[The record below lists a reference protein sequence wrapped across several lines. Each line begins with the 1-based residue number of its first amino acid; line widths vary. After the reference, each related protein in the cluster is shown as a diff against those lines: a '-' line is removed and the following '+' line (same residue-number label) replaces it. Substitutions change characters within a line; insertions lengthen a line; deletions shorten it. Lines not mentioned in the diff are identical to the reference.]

1 MILTYTLT
9 EENRA
14 LLSLKEK
21 EEIYYCLPLDI
32 GKDGNIRNNSYF
44 VMTNKRI
51 LRLEEGKLTGDFAI
65 ADYDCVKSEPQIS
78 CGIIVLWKEKTP
90 ILIGRF
96 SAKHLTRYSYMKHGM
111 EILKSG
117 RTERVIS
124 SEYETTCPKCGRGLH
139 GISKCP
145 HCEGKKKGIV
155 YTLFQ
160 LSKGHIGMF
169 LGILFL
175 MAMATVITLANPV
188 AQKHLID
195 DVILSKAPSAMTIV
209 VWFAVLLVLTVG
221 IELVNACK
229 NYYCSKLGSYI
240 NAQLCDKMF
249 QKIQSLS
256 LSYILETS
264 PGTLMNRVMGDT
276 SRIGFFFENIFCNLF
291 TIVILFVCVC
301 VYMLILN
308 WKMAILA
315 FIFAP
320 FAMILSGSFRTNIR
334 KRFRM
339 QGIKGDQ
346 LNSRLQDVL
355 SGMSVVKSYGQ
366 EKKEAERFGEAVE
379 DYARVQRGNESF
391 FAVFF
396 PCLSFVLGIG
406 IYFVTYAGGKQVLLG
421 DMTCGELVQFVNYA
435 SLLYQYVDW
444 MSNMPK
450 AVMNMVTSMERIEDI
465 LDQEPMI
472 HDNDNSVSHEIEGNI
487 TFEHASFGY
496 QSFEPVLEDINLTV
510 KKGEMIGL
518 VGASGTGKSTLIN
531 LLMHLYEVDDGRI
544 LIDGIDIKDI
554 KLTEYHNQL
563 GVVLQENILFAGT
576 IFQNIA
582 YARPDATIE
591 QVIEV
596 AKMANAHDFITR
608 LPDGYQTYVGEL
620 GGNLSG
626 GEKQRIAIARAML
639 GNPRLLILD
648 EATASLDTESEY
660 LIQKALGRLT
670 KGRTTFA
677 IAHRLSTLKD
687 ADRIVVIDG
696 HSIAEVG
703 SHEELMAKKGIYYNL
718 VQAQIKSSQGYCTQV
733 ISREVFSE

>member
-1 MILTYTLT
+1 MILNYPLSD
-9 EENRA
+9 ENLN
-14 LLSLKEK
+14 LLNLGPK
-21 EEIYYCLPLDI
+21 EEIYYCLPFDI
-32 GKDGNIRNNSYF
+32 GKEGEICNNSYF
-44 VMTNKRI
+44 VMTNERI
-51 LRLEEGKLTGDFAI
+51 LRLEEGVLTGDYRI
-65 ADYDCVKSEPQIS
+65 EDYDKIKSEPQIS
-78 CGIIVLWKEKTP
+78 SGILVLWKGETP
-90 ILIGRF
+90 ILLGRF
-96 SAKHLTRYSYMKHGM
+96 SAKHLVRFSYMKHAM

-117 RTERVIS
+117 RTEKVVS
-124 SEYETTCPKCGRGLH
+124 TEYETTCPKCGRGMH
-139 GISKCP
+139 GVSKCP
-145 HCEGKKKGIV
+145 HCEGTKKGIIH
-155 YTLFQ
+155 TLFQ
-160 LSKGHIGMF
+160 LSKGHLEMLFCIF
-169 LGILFL
+169 LL
-175 MAMATVITLANPV
+175 MGMATAITLLNPIV
-188 AQKHLID
+188 QKHLID
-195 DVILSKAPSAMTIV
+195 DVILSASFERKKMV
-209 VWFAVLLVLTVG
+209 LWFAAFLLLTVG

-229 NYYCSKLGSYI
+229 SFTCSKLGSYI
-240 NAQLCDKMF
+240 NANLREKMF
-249 QKIQSLS
+249 QKLQSLS

-276 SRIGFFFENIFCNLF
+276 QKIGFFFESVFCNLF

-308 WKMAILA
+308 WRMALLA

-320 FAMILSGSFRTNIR
+320 FAMILSGLFRTNIR

-366 EKKEAERFGEAVE
+366 EQKEAKRFEDAVE

-406 IYFVTYAGGKQVLLG
+406 IYFVTYAGGRRVLLG
-421 DMTCGELVQFVNYA
+421 DMTCGELVQFINYA
-435 SLLYQYVDW
+435 SLMYQYVDW

-450 AVMNMVTSMERIEDI
+450 AVMNLVTSMERIEDI
-465 LDQEPMI
+465 LEQEPTI
-472 HDNDNSVSHEIEGNI
+472 YDHESAVSHEIKGDI

-496 QSFEPVLEDINLTV
+496 KSFEPVLEDINLTV
-510 KKGEMIGL
+510 KQGEMIGL

-544 LIDGIDIKDI
+544 LVDGVDIKDI
-554 KLTEYHNQL
+554 KLSDYHKQL

-576 IFQNIA
+576 VFQNIA
-582 YARPDATIE
+582 YAKPDATIE
-591 QVIEV
+591 EVIAV
-596 AKMANAHDFITR
+596 AKMANAHEFITK
-608 LPDGYQTYVGEL
+608 LPDGYQTYVGEF

-670 KGRTTFA
+670 NGRTTFA

-687 ADRIVVIDG
+687 ADRLVVIDG
-696 HSIAEVG
+696 HSIAEIG
-703 SHEELMAKKGIYYNL
+703 SHEELMEKKGIYYNL
-718 VQAQIKSSQGYCTQV
+718 VKAQMKSSHLA
-733 ISREVFSE
+733 